1 MYWVLIPFYSRVLIR
16 LSPLQCLVV
25 YVGILTYFIT
35 GLSPKGDMY
44 FSNVIVFTESS
55 FTIDMITLLIRLPFL
70 PFHSLTSYLRGRSIG
85 LGQGLNWPRP
95 GWTYPSRPPP
105 ICPLHRQRGSPSSRR
120 RSWWAWKISKF
131 GLGRSSSSSPDKF
144 KS

>member
-1 MYWVLIPFYSRVLIR
+1 M
-16 LSPLQCLVV
+16 V

-70 PFHSLTSYLRGRSIG
+70 PFHSLTSYLRGRLIN

-105 ICPLHRQRGSPSSRR
+105 YARSTDKEGLPAVDGGGGGRGR
-120 RSWWAWKISKF
+120 
-131 GLGRSSSSSPDKF
+131 
-144 KS
+144 